1 MSYEPSTLSHELKSG
16 ASSTIIKQRGEAP
29 CSFLKAHHSSLLY
42 FSTFAA
48 MNEEQC
54 ASFSN
59 KLQEIAKAPKYRGAI
74 FQIEADEKGLAL
86 VDVKEASLKVYLM
99 IDPECD
105 KILETRFFTYGGPI
119 FTALADS
126 FCRRIQMAT
135 IDDACKITAESLEE
149 ELRDSPDVRAIPETA
164 PEIKQM
170 NNLIAKLLE
179 VYPEKKATAIIVRE
193 KMERIKYRTQTAEGR
208 AEADAEWNA
217 LTKAQKIEKIEEW
230 LHQTVRGTL
239 QGDGGDIQI
248 LDLTEDN
255 RLQIRYQGAC
265 AGCGSAMGGTLF
277 YIEDELKNNVYYNI
291 IVEPEDLLA
300 NLPQNPN
307 LPGLDDNN
315 PPASMY

>member
-1 MSYEPSTLSHELKSG
+1 MSEELCANLS
-16 ASSTIIKQRGEAP
+16 Q
-29 CSFLKAHHSSLLY
+29 
-42 FSTFAA
+42 
-48 MNEEQC
+48 
-54 ASFSN
+54 

-119 FTALADS
+119 FTALADT
-126 FCRRIQMAT
+126 FCKKIQMVT
-135 IDDACKITAESLEE
+135 IDEACAITAESIEQ
-149 ELRDSPDVRAIPETA
+149 ELRDTPDVRAIADNA

-170 NNLIAKLLE
+170 NTLIKRILE
-179 VYPEKKATAIIVRE
+179 AYPEKKATAVLVRE

-217 LTKAQKIEKIEEW
+217 MTKVQKIEKVEAW

-239 QGDGGDIQI
+239 QGDGGDLEI
-248 LDLTEDN
+248 LDLTDDN
-255 RLQIRYQGAC
+255 HLKIRYQGAC

-277 YIEDELKNNVYYNI
+277 YIEDELKNNVYYNL
-291 IVEPEDLLA
+291 IVEPEDPLDQYKANEMSDADRNLA
-300 NLPQNPN
+300 
-307 LPGLDDNN
+307 GLDDNN
-315 PPASMY
+315 PPPSLF

>member
-1 MSYEPSTLSHELKSG
+1 MSEELCANLS
-16 ASSTIIKQRGEAP
+16 Q
-29 CSFLKAHHSSLLY
+29 
-42 FSTFAA
+42 
-48 MNEEQC
+48 
-54 ASFSN
+54 

-119 FTALADS
+119 FTALADT
-126 FCRRIQMAT
+126 FCKKIQMVT
-135 IDDACKITAESLEE
+135 IDEACAITAESLEQ
-149 ELRDSPDVRAIPETA
+149 ELRDTPDVRAIADNA

-170 NNLIAKLLE
+170 NTLIKRILE
-179 VYPEKKATAIIVRE
+179 AYPEKKATAVLVRE

-217 LTKAQKIEKIEEW
+217 MTKVQKIEKVEAW

-239 QGDGGDIQI
+239 QGDCGDLEI
-248 LDLTEDN
+248 LDLTDDN
-255 RLQIRYQGAC
+255 RLKIRYQGAC

-277 YIEDELKNNVYYNI
+277 YIEDELKNNVYYNL
-291 IVEPEDLLA
+291 IVEPEDPLDQYKANEMSDADRNLA
-300 NLPQNPN
+300 
-307 LPGLDDNN
+307 GLDDNN
-315 PPASMY
+315 PPPSLF

>member
-1 MSYEPSTLSHELKSG
+1 MSEELCANLS
-16 ASSTIIKQRGEAP
+16 Q
-29 CSFLKAHHSSLLY
+29 
-42 FSTFAA
+42 
-48 MNEEQC
+48 
-54 ASFSN
+54 

-119 FTALADS
+119 FTALADT
-126 FCRRIQMAT
+126 FCKKIQMVT
-135 IDDACKITAESLEE
+135 IDEACAITAESLEQ
-149 ELRDSPDVRAIPETA
+149 ELRDTPDVRAIADNA

-170 NNLIAKLLE
+170 DTLIKRILE
-179 VYPEKKATAIIVRE
+179 AYPEKKATAVLVRE

-217 LTKAQKIEKIEEW
+217 MTKVQKIEKIEAW

-239 QGDGGDIQI
+239 QGDGGDLEI
-248 LDLTEDN
+248 LDLTDDN
-255 RLQIRYQGAC
+255 HLKIRYQGAC

-277 YIEDELKNNVYYNI
+277 YIEDELKNNVYYNL
-291 IVEPEDLLA
+291 IVEPEDPLDQYKANEISDADRNLA
-300 NLPQNPN
+300 
-307 LPGLDDNN
+307 GLDDNN
-315 PPASMY
+315 PPPSLF

>member
-1 MSYEPSTLSHELKSG
+1 MSEELCANLS
-16 ASSTIIKQRGEAP
+16 Q
-29 CSFLKAHHSSLLY
+29 
-42 FSTFAA
+42 
-48 MNEEQC
+48 
-54 ASFSN
+54 

-119 FTALADS
+119 FTALADT
-126 FCRRIQMAT
+126 FCKKIQMVT
-135 IDDACKITAESLEE
+135 IDEACAITAESLEQ
-149 ELRDSPDVRAIPETA
+149 ELRDTPDIRAIADNA

-170 NNLIAKLLE
+170 NTLIKRILE
-179 VYPEKKATAIIVRE
+179 AYPEKKATAILVRE

-217 LTKAQKIEKIEEW
+217 MTKVQKIEKVEAW

-239 QGDGGDIQI
+239 QGDGGDLEI
-248 LDLTEDN
+248 LDLTDDN
-255 RLQIRYQGAC
+255 RLKIRYQGAC

-277 YIEDELKNNVYYNI
+277 YIEDELKNNVYYNL
-291 IVEPEDLLA
+291 IVEPEDPLDQYKANEMSDADRNLA
-300 NLPQNPN
+300 
-307 LPGLDDNN
+307 GLDDNN
-315 PPASMY
+315 PPPSLF

>member
-1 MSYEPSTLSHELKSG
+1 MSEELCANLS
-16 ASSTIIKQRGEAP
+16 Q
-29 CSFLKAHHSSLLY
+29 
-42 FSTFAA
+42 
-48 MNEEQC
+48 
-54 ASFSN
+54 

-119 FTALADS
+119 FTALADT
-126 FCRRIQMAT
+126 FCKKIQMVT
-135 IDDACKITAESLEE
+135 IDEACAITAESLEQ
-149 ELRDSPDVRAIPETA
+149 ELRDTPDVCAIADNA

-170 NNLIAKLLE
+170 NTLIKRILE
-179 VYPEKKATAIIVRE
+179 AYPEKKATAVLVRE

-217 LTKAQKIEKIEEW
+217 MTKVQKIEKVEAW

-239 QGDGGDIQI
+239 QGDGGDLEI
-248 LDLTEDN
+248 LDLTDDN
-255 RLQIRYQGAC
+255 RLKIRYQGAC

-277 YIEDELKNNVYYNI
+277 YIEDELKNNVYYNL
-291 IVEPEDLLA
+291 IVEPEDPLDQYKANEMSDADRNLA
-300 NLPQNPN
+300 
-307 LPGLDDNN
+307 GLDDNN
-315 PPASMY
+315 PPPSLF

>member
-1 MSYEPSTLSHELKSG
+1 MSEELCANLS
-16 ASSTIIKQRGEAP
+16 Q
-29 CSFLKAHHSSLLY
+29 
-42 FSTFAA
+42 
-48 MNEEQC
+48 
-54 ASFSN
+54 

-119 FTALADS
+119 FTALADT
-126 FCRRIQMAT
+126 FCKKIQMVT
-135 IDDACKITAESLEE
+135 IDEACAITAESLEQ
-149 ELRDSPDVRAIPETA
+149 ELRDTPDVRAIADNA

-170 NNLIAKLLE
+170 NTLIKRILE
-179 VYPEKKATAIIVRE
+179 AYPEKKATAILVRE

-217 LTKAQKIEKIEEW
+217 MTKVQKIEKVEAW

-239 QGDGGDIQI
+239 QGDGGDLEI
-248 LDLTEDN
+248 LDLTDDN
-255 RLQIRYQGAC
+255 RLKIRYQGAC

-277 YIEDELKNNVYYNI
+277 YIEDELKNNVYYNL
-291 IVEPEDLLA
+291 IVEPEDPLDQYKANEMSDADRNLA
-300 NLPQNPN
+300 
-307 LPGLDDNN
+307 GLDDNN
-315 PPASMY
+315 PPPSLF

>member
-1 MSYEPSTLSHELKSG
+1 MSEELCANLS
-16 ASSTIIKQRGEAP
+16 Q
-29 CSFLKAHHSSLLY
+29 
-42 FSTFAA
+42 
-48 MNEEQC
+48 
-54 ASFSN
+54 

-119 FTALADS
+119 FTALADT
-126 FCRRIQMAT
+126 FCKKIQMVT
-135 IDDACKITAESLEE
+135 IDEACAITAESIEQ
-149 ELRDSPDVRAIPETA
+149 ELRDTPDVRAIADNA

-170 NNLIAKLLE
+170 NTLIKRILE
-179 VYPEKKATAIIVRE
+179 AYPEKKATAILVRE

-217 LTKAQKIEKIEEW
+217 MTKVQKIEKVEAW

-239 QGDGGDIQI
+239 QGDGGDLEI
-248 LDLTEDN
+248 LDLTDDN
-255 RLQIRYQGAC
+255 RLKIRYQGAC

-277 YIEDELKNNVYYNI
+277 YIEDELKNNVYYNL
-291 IVEPEDLLA
+291 IVEPEDPLDQYKANEMSDADRNLA
-300 NLPQNPN
+300 
-307 LPGLDDNN
+307 GLDDNN
-315 PPASMY
+315 PPPSLF

>member
-1 MSYEPSTLSHELKSG
+1 MSEELCANLS
-16 ASSTIIKQRGEAP
+16 Q
-29 CSFLKAHHSSLLY
+29 
-42 FSTFAA
+42 
-48 MNEEQC
+48 
-54 ASFSN
+54 

-119 FTALADS
+119 FTALADT
-126 FCRRIQMAT
+126 FCKKIQMVT
-135 IDDACKITAESLEE
+135 IDEACAITAESLEQ
-149 ELRDSPDVRAIPETA
+149 ELRDTPDVRAIADNA

-170 NNLIAKLLE
+170 NTLIKRILE
-179 VYPEKKATAIIVRE
+179 AYPEKKATAVLVRE

-217 LTKAQKIEKIEEW
+217 MTKVQKIEKVEAW

-239 QGDGGDIQI
+239 QGDGGDLEI
-248 LDLTEDN
+248 LDLTDDN
-255 RLQIRYQGAC
+255 HLKIRYQGAC

-277 YIEDELKNNVYYNI
+277 YIEDELKNNVYYNL
-291 IVEPEDLLA
+291 IVEPEDPLDQYKANEMSDADRNLA
-300 NLPQNPN
+300 
-307 LPGLDDNN
+307 GLDDNN
-315 PPASMY
+315 PPPSLF

>member
-1 MSYEPSTLSHELKSG
+1 MSEELCANLS
-16 ASSTIIKQRGEAP
+16 Q
-29 CSFLKAHHSSLLY
+29 
-42 FSTFAA
+42 
-48 MNEEQC
+48 
-54 ASFSN
+54 

-119 FTALADS
+119 FTALADT
-126 FCRRIQMAT
+126 FCKKIQMVT
-135 IDDACKITAESLEE
+135 IDEACAITAESLEQ
-149 ELRDSPDVRAIPETA
+149 ELRDTPDVRAIADNA

-170 NNLIAKLLE
+170 NTLIKRILE
-179 VYPEKKATAIIVRE
+179 AYPEKKATAVLVRE

-217 LTKAQKIEKIEEW
+217 MTKVQKIEKVEAW

-239 QGDGGDIQI
+239 QGDGGDLEI
-248 LDLTEDN
+248 LDLTDDN
-255 RLQIRYQGAC
+255 RLKIRYQGAC

-277 YIEDELKNNVYYNI
+277 YIEDELKNNVYYNL
-291 IVEPEDLLA
+291 IVEPEDPLDQYKANEMSDADRNLA
-300 NLPQNPN
+300 
-307 LPGLDDNN
+307 GLDDNN
-315 PPASMY
+315 PPPSLF